1 MASIN
6 TKEDENS

>member
-6 TKEDENS
+6 TEQM